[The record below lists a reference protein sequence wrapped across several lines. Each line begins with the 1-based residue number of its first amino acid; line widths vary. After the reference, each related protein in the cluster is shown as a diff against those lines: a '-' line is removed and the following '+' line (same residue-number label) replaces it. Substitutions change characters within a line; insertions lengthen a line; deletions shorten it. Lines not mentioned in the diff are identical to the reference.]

1 MLHNSRFTHSLNVMF
16 LLVFFLLE
24 MFDCVAEVN
33 AERHTQEG
41 MRARAKLG
49 QRTRETVC
57 LLEKPPPDP
66 SRPAPLHRGPLT
78 QGSACNDLFTLWAG
92 SLSNGKEQPNTH

>member
-1 MLHNSRFTHSLNVMF
+1 MLHNSKFTHSLNVMSR
-16 LLVFFLLE
+16 LVFFLLE

-33 AERHTQEG
+33 AERHSQEG

-66 SRPAPLHRGPLT
+66 RK
-78 QGSACNDLFTLWAG
+78 ACTAAQRASHTGLC
-92 SLSNGKEQPNTH
+92 

>member
-1 MLHNSRFTHSLNVMF
+1 MLYNSKFTHSLNVMSRR
-16 LLVFFLLE
+16 VFFLLE

-33 AERHTQEG
+33 AERHSQEG

-66 SRPAPLHRGPLT
+66 RK
-78 QGSACNDLFTLWAG
+78 ACTAAQRASHPGLC
-92 SLSNGKEQPNTH
+92 